1 MEALEYLGRVKKID
15 AMIINKYRDYRRWV
29 EIAEGMG
36 GVAVTERVQT
46 SRNLQQIPNAIGR
59 YVYIEREIDALK
71 AERLAIIAT
80 LERLPH
86 AEYKI
91 LYMLFVEDYLLK
103 ELPSHFHMSYEWVKV
118 RKNRALDLLQ
128 NILDDNGSV

>member
-59 YVYIEREIDALK
+59 YVDIEREIDALK

-80 LERLPH
+80 LEKLPH

-103 ELPSHFHMSYEWVKV
+103 ELPSHFRMSYEWVKV

-128 NILDDNGSV
+128 NILDDSGAV